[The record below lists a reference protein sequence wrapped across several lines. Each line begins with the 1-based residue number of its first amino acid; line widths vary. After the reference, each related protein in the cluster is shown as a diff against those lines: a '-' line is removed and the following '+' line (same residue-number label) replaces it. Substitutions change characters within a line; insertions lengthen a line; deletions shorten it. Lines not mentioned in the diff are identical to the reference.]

1 MNAIAYV
8 DDDLHNLKHYK
19 EMLSSDFNV
28 DTYLNGEK
36 LLESM
41 NHQSYDCFVV
51 DIYMPQLNGFELVK
65 VIRNNQKYK
74 RTPVFFVTSS
84 PEDEIKIQS
93 YNFLAADFLDRMTKR
108 DELVAR
114 IKNRIELNR
123 FSGEEIRVGN
133 LCIIPS
139 KVEASLAGQRL
150 NLTLIEYKILH
161 FFSLNQSVSLSKQEL
176 VEYLWPNEVVN
187 PNNLNTHIYNLRQ
200 KVEAWDH
207 EIIGDRKKGFSLL
220 QKS

>member
-19 EMLSSDFNV
+19 ELLSTDFSV
-28 DTYLNGEK
+28 DTYLSGTK
-36 LLESM
+36 LLESI

-51 DIYMPQLNGFELVK
+51 DIYMPQLSGFELVK
-65 VIRNNQKYK
+65 EIRNNHRYK

-84 PEDEIKIQS
+84 PEDNVKIQS
-93 YNFLAADFLDRMTKR
+93 YEFLAADFFDRLTKR

-114 IKNRIELNR
+114 IKNRIELFR
-123 FSGEEIRVGN
+123 VSGEELRVGN
-133 LCIIPS
+133 LSIVPT

-161 FFSLNQSVSLSKQEL
+161 FFALNQSLSLSKQEL

-187 PNNLNTHIYNLRQ
+187 ANNLNTHIYNLRQ
-200 KVEAWDH
+200 KVESWDH
-207 EIIGDRKKGFSLL
+207 EIIGDRKKGFFLL
-220 QKS
+220 KK

>member
-8 DDDLHNLKHYK
+8 DDDIHNLKHYK
-19 EMLSSDFNV
+19 EMLSIDFNV
-28 DTYLNGEK
+28 DTYLNGAN

-41 NHQSYDCFVV
+41 NHQFYDCFVV

-65 VIRNNQKYK
+65 AIRTHQRYK

-84 PEDEIKIQS
+84 PEDEVKIQS
-93 YNFLAADFLDRMTKR
+93 YNFFAADFLDRMTKR

-114 IKNRIELNR
+114 IKNRIELHR
-123 FSGEEIRVGN
+123 VSSDELRVGN
-133 LCIIPS
+133 LVINTS
-139 KVEASLAGQRL
+139 KVEATLAGHRL

-161 FFSLNQSVSLSKQEL
+161 FFSLNQSLSLSKQEL
-176 VEYLWPNEVVN
+176 MEYLWPNEMVN

-200 KVEAWDH
+200 KVEVWDH
-207 EIIGDRKKGFSLL
+207 EIIGDRKKGFYLN
-220 QKS
+220 KK